1 MAHGGSGSLFFDP
14 LTQTV
19 SAVMAAGQ
27 SRGKS
32 PFKDF
37 GQVGPRTESANTQDA
52 ENISKE
58 HSKTELQR
66 LSHMGQEIKVHEI
79 IDDEN
84 KLSSMETTEK
94 LLLEADD
101 ASAAANS
108 GEQGAKAGIDGK
120 LAGRSRR
127 QPPVMRFSPSLSSRE
142 VDISVSGFTA
152 RATHGTATARANMV
166 FHEGVHYWEVTCP
179 IRCTSIQIGVSSKGK
194 DTVN

>member
-19 SAVMAAGQ
+19 SAVTAAGQ

-66 LSHMGQEIKVHEI
+66 LSRKGQEIKVHEI
-79 IDDEN
+79 IDDES
-84 KLSSMETTEK
+84 KLNSVETTEK
-94 LLLEADD
+94 PLLEADD

-142 VDISVSGFTA
+142 VDISASGKYHFF
-152 RATHGTATARANMV
+152 V
-166 FHEGVHYWEVTCP
+166 FF
-179 IRCTSIQIGVSSKGK
+179 I
-194 DTVN
+194 

>member
-19 SAVMAAGQ
+19 SAVTAAGQ

-66 LSHMGQEIKVHEI
+66 LGHVGQEIKVHEI

-84 KLSSMETTEK
+84 KQNSMKTTLRVQAE
-94 LLLEADD
+94 EATQ
-101 ASAAANS
+101 ASATAIS
-108 GEQGAKAGIDGK
+108 GEGGGKAGVEGK
-120 LAGRSRR
+120 YAARNRR
-127 QPPVMRFSPSLSSRE
+127 QPQVMRFSPSLSSRE
-142 VDISVSGFTA
+142 VDISVSGK
-152 RATHGTATARANMV
+152 TH
-166 FHEGVHYWEVTCP
+166 FSFLP
-179 IRCTSIQIGVSSKGK
+179 LIRLTI
-194 DTVN
+194 

>member
-1 MAHGGSGSLFFDP
+1 M
-14 LTQTV
+14 
-19 SAVMAAGQ
+19 SAVTATGQ
-27 SRGKS
+27 SCGKS
-32 PFKDF
+32 PFKDI
-37 GQVGPRTESANTQDA
+37 GRLGPRTESANTQDA

-66 LSHMGQEIKVHEI
+66 LGHVGQEIKVHEI

-194 DTVN
+194 DTLN